1 MGRRNI
7 GIGVSTASA
16 ASSALVLRLRLGGGV
31 EGLGLPLRVLALLSS
46 SPSSGRV
53 IGGVGFPELLDG
65 ELSDHIL
72 SRSLSDSSPLL
83 PRLLEGTVKEMANGL
98 CILLSE

>member
-1 MGRRNI
+1 
-7 GIGVSTASA
+7 VSFPS
-16 ASSALVLRLRLGGGV
+16 VLLLRQRLGGGV
-31 EGLGLPLRVLALLSS
+31 EGLGSMVEVLAPFSS
-46 SPSSGRV
+46 SPSEGRA

-83 PRLLEGTVKEMANGL
+83 VRLLEGAVNEIANGL
-98 CILLSE
+98 CIFLSA

>member
-1 MGRRNI
+1 M
-7 GIGVSTASA
+7 STALA
-16 ASSALVLRLRLGGGV
+16 GIALVLRLRLGGGV
-31 EGLGLPLRVLALLSS
+31 EGLGPPLRVLTLLSS
-46 SPSSGRV
+46 SPSCERV

-83 PRLLEGTVKEMANGL
+83 PRLLEGTVNEIANGL

>member
-1 MGRRNI
+1 MSI
-7 GIGVSTASA
+7 ASA
-16 ASSALVLRLRLGGGV
+16 ASSTLVLKLRLGGGV

-83 PRLLEGTVKEMANGL
+83 PRLLEGTVKEMAKGL

>member
-16 ASSALVLRLRLGGGV
+16 GSAVVLRLRLGGGV

-46 SPSSGRV
+46 SPSSGWV

-83 PRLLEGTVKEMANGL
+83 PRLLEGTVNEIASGL